1 MKLSETLGKRI
12 THPQFV
18 TLARFKKVE
27 AAIEAIMDR
36 WPDIVAEPPEND
48 REKIVAAIF
57 DRLKNNSWA
66 DTNMSLVLAAA
77 RALFDEHR
85 RERHDL
91 NELREFYYEE
101 MRVSTRSSFL
111 GAMFSVYIG
120 SYVPGAIHTKKLA
133 VALNAAQTNLG
144 SRWYQLIDNVPQILN
159 PQKAHEAIGLLMV
172 DMDDP
177 WSELQKLGLRTPH
190 APGLMDYAH
199 LYFIKKSA
207 PQLKNRIAVTKL
219 FEWLKPPKQLQAKS
233 FAAGEAISA
242 ILKHWEQ
249 STPTQEYITFLT
261 ENLVGLYGDP
271 RLNPGGAWPN
281 VPHSLLAVFIRW
293 LTGED
298 IRFFMDVVSAVEVN
312 ARDGHMWEPRREFW
326 LKLYEQ
332 KRIQNAWVAFSN
344 DAATYAKRLRNRK
357 NNNVAEFGY
366 QMAGGYRKETSLLIL
381 EIGNKVIIE
390 GSHSYKVRIF
400 NKENIN
406 TPKLFRPK
414 YDCDYI
420 VGLIPI
426 VAFTHDQHG
435 KWKNRVEEHI

>member
-1 MKLSETLGKRI
+1 ML
-12 THPQFV
+12 
-18 TLARFKKVE
+18 
-27 AAIEAIMDR
+27 
-36 WPDIVAEPPEND
+36 
-48 REKIVAAIF
+48 
-57 DRLKNNSWA
+57 
-66 DTNMSLVLAAA
+66 
-77 RALFDEHR
+77 
-85 RERHDL
+85 
-91 NELREFYYEE
+91 
-101 MRVSTRSSFL
+101 
-111 GAMFSVYIG
+111 
-120 SYVPGAIHTKKLA
+120 
-133 VALNAAQTNLG
+133 
-144 SRWYQLIDNVPQILN
+144 
-159 PQKAHEAIGLLMV
+159 
-172 DMDDP
+172 
-177 WSELQKLGLRTPH
+177 
-190 APGLMDYAH
+190 
-199 LYFIKKSA
+199 
-207 PQLKNRIAVTKL
+207 L

-344 DAATYAKRLRNRK
+344 DAATYAKRLRKRK

-381 EIGNKVIIE
+381 EIGNKIIIE

-420 VGLIPI
+420 VGLTPI